1 MEPALQAGL
10 AGDAKTLQG
19 DVGGILEL
27 RERQQRIAVDHGQ
40 LQQGRAVSC
49 GPSQS
54 PSSLEAGEPLRLPAH
69 GGRRRLRCWPGC
81 GESGP
86 LPRLLRRSSA
96 APCSVGAAAGK
107 RDAGD
112 WPFLHHVTAGPIGH
126 GGGRAVVRFAW
137 GNQARVLTNASS
149 SDGIWSHQIRRVG
162 SRFGYEPGGRLG
174 NPWGWDDLV

>member
-54 PSSLEAGEPLRLPAH
+54 PSSVEAGEPLVYLPTEEGVACDA
-69 GGRRRLRCWPGC
+69 GQDAENQGRCPGC
-81 GESGP
+81 FGDLQRP
-86 LPRLLRRSSA
+86 LAASALPLVREMLVTGLSCTTSPRARLATEEVALSFAS
-96 APCSVGAAAGK
+96 PG
-107 RDAGD
+107 
-112 WPFLHHVTAGPIGH
+112 VT
-126 GGGRAVVRFAW
+126 R
-137 GNQARVLTNASS
+137 Q
-149 SDGIWSHQIRRVG
+149 
-162 SRFGYEPGGRLG
+162 EC
-174 NPWGWDDLV
+174 